1 MPRNVYT
8 AYVDEELMQTY
19 DERTLT
25 AIKKASF
32 AQLEQ
37 IITEHENYDD
47 TSDKLICLRRVGRG
61 VSCSAVLSTYVTE
74 QLLKAEGFA
83 ELNEKRRF
91 LNLFTSVPQ
100 MGSARGAVFEAYA
113 HNRFA
118 SAGSPEGIT
127 FYTLTPTPRTK
138 SKNSQSDEAQTNL
151 DSETNPPPTYQ
162 PDLNSKTQGPIF
174 PLMKDAYVY
183 LSLDDFHAAPA
194 AGYHKPSSKTNPG
207 FDSFLITNTAVY
219 IFQMT
224 VSKAHA
230 VDSPKAAG
238 LGLLNKVLPRGLP
251 WHYVLVVPHHLD
263 VRTVRLT
270 LVNDDWVHATKSFQ
284 LLVLD

>member
-1 MPRNVYT
+1 MK
-8 AYVDEELMQTY
+8 TY
-19 DERTLT
+19 DERTLA
-25 AIKKASF
+25 AIKKVSF

-37 IITEHENYDD
+37 IVTEREKYDEI
-47 TSDKLICLRRVGRG
+47 SNKLICLRRVEPG
-61 VSCSAVLSTYVTE
+61 VSYSAVLSTYVAE

-83 ELNEKRRF
+83 ELDEKRRF

-127 FYTLTPTPRTK
+127 FYTLTPIPRTK
-138 SKNSQSDEAQTNL
+138 SKKSQSDEAQTNL
-151 DSETNPPPTYQ
+151 DSETNPPQTYQ

-183 LSLDDFHAAPA
+183 RSLDDFHAAPA